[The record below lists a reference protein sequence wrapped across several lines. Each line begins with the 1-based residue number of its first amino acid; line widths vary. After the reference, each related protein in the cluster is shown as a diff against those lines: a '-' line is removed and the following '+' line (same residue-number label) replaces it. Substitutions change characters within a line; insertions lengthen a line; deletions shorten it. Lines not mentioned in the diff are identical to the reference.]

1 MAKIIIIGAGA
12 WGTTLAQLFS
22 ENKHDVTIW
31 CFEKEVAQTINHNH
45 ENLKYLSGI
54 QLSERIE
61 ATEDIKQAAAALT
74 DAAALIFV
82 VPSEHLRK
90 VASHLKGK
98 VKTDIAV
105 VSATKGIEKNSH
117 KRISQV
123 IAEELKYPEDKI
135 CALSGPNLSR
145 EIAKGLP
152 ATTIIAGKTEIIAK
166 SVQELLMQ
174 PRFRVYTNQDIVGVE
189 LGGALKNIIAIAAGA
204 ADGLNLGD
212 NAKSALLVRGIAEIA
227 RLGKAL
233 GAKPETFFGLS
244 GFGDLVATCQSNL
257 SRNHR
262 VGAEIAKG
270 KKLKEILATTSE
282 VAEGIPTAAAVKS
295 LAQKLKVEMPI
306 TVEVYK
312 VLFDNKDPFQA
323 LSDLMERKAKKEDKS

>member
-1 MAKIIIIGAGA
+1 MAKIVIIGAGA

-22 ENKHDVTIW
+22 ENQHDVTLW
-31 CFEKEVAQTINHNH
+31 VFEKEVAQQINGNR
-45 ENLKYLSGI
+45 ENLKYLPGI

-61 ATEDIKQAAAALT
+61 ATADINQAATALNN
-74 DAAALIFV
+74 AAALIFV

-98 VKTDIAV
+98 IKNDIAI

-117 KRISQV
+117 KRMSQ
-123 IAEELKYPEDKI
+123 ILAEELKYSADKI

-152 ATTIIAGKTEIIAK
+152 AATTIACQTEIIAK
-166 SVQELLMQ
+166 SVQALLIQ

-233 GAKPETFFGLS
+233 GAKAETFFGLS
-244 GFGDLVATCQSNL
+244 GFGDLVTTCQSNL

-270 KKLKEILATTSE
+270 KKPKEILASMSE

-295 LAQKLKVEMPI
+295 LAAKQKVEMPI
-306 TVEVYK
+306 TVEVCN

-323 LSDLMERKAKKEDKS
+323 LSDLMGRKAKQES